1 MNYRDLTL
9 RNVLEFVYMKL
20 ILYFELSHIIYISF
34 FNDSANLMVVFVGI
48 ASNSQ
53 SSGEQE

>member
-9 RNVLEFVYMKL
+9 TNVLEFVYMKF
-20 ILYFELSHIIYISF
+20 ILYFELSHIIYIPF

-48 ASNSQ
+48 ASNS
-53 SSGEQE
+53 